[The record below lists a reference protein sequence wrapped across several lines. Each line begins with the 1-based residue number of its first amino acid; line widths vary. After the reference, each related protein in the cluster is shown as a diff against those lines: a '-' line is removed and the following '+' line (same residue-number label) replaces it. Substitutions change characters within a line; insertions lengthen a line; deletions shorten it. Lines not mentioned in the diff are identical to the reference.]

1 MAKLGTSSN
10 DNRLVSASG
19 IAALCIAAGLL
30 LLFILPRDNPQI
42 ERLRLAAFDVLMP
55 VIDTLGA
62 PFIALRDTGKSIDR
76 LGDLSALNDELQ
88 AENEVLRQQIAEL
101 TQSKVLMQQY
111 RKLLALPTEPQFD
124 LLPLRVVADLSSPF
138 VKTLIANGGRNLDI
152 QPGLAVMGTNGL
164 IGRVISVGETSS
176 RILLVTDFN
185 SNVPVVALAGDVQAI
200 LSGRNNQ
207 RPFLQYIPPKATLK
221 TGDLL
226 VTSGR
231 GGQVPVGLPVGTVA
245 QRKDGE
251 PFAVQLM
258 DDIASLNY
266 VRVVKMKPLEM
277 PPQASGPILGNLST
291 AERRGQ

>member
-19 IAALCIAAGLL
+19 IAGLCIVASLL

-42 ERLRLAAFDVLMP
+42 ERIRLAAFDFLMP
-55 VIDTLGA
+55 VIETLGA
-62 PFIALRDTGKSIDR
+62 PFIALRNTGQSIDR
-76 LGDLSALNDELQ
+76 LGELNALVDELM

-111 RKLLALPTEPQFD
+111 RALLALPAEPQFD

-138 VKTLIANGGRNLDI
+138 VKTLIANGGRNLEI
-152 QPGLAVMGTNGL
+152 EPGLAVMGTNGL
-164 IGRVISVGETSS
+164 IGRVISVGATSS

-185 SNVPVVALAGDVQAI
+185 SNIPVVALASNVQAI

-207 RPFLQYIPPKATLK
+207 LPYLQYVPPKASLK
-221 TGDLL
+221 TGDML

-231 GGQVPVGLPVGTVA
+231 GGQVPIGLPVGTIGA
-245 QRKDGE
+245 QPEENGLAID
-251 PFAVQLM
+251 LL
-258 DDIASLNY
+258 DDVRNLTY
-266 VRVVKMKPLEM
+266 VRVVKMKALEM
-277 PPQASGPILGNLST
+277 PPQASRPILDSLPTAVGN
-291 AERRGQ
+291 

>member
-19 IAALCIAAGLL
+19 IAGLCIVASLL

-42 ERLRLAAFDVLMP
+42 ERIRLAAFDFLMP
-55 VIDTLGA
+55 VIETLGT
-62 PFIALRDTGKSIDR
+62 PFIALRNTGKSIDR
-76 LGDLSALNDELQ
+76 LGELNALADELI

-111 RKLLALPTEPQFD
+111 RALLALPAEPQFD

-138 VKTLIANGGRNLDI
+138 VKTLIANGGRNLGI
-152 QPGLAVMGTNGL
+152 EPGLAVIGTNGL
-164 IGRVISVGETSS
+164 IGRVISVGATSS

-185 SNVPVVALAGDVQAI
+185 SNIPVVALASNVQAI

-207 RPFLQYIPPKATLK
+207 LPHLQYVPPKASLK
-221 TGDLL
+221 TGDML

-231 GGQVPVGLPVGTVA
+231 GGQVPIGLPVGTIGA
-245 QRKDGE
+245 QQEEKPLSID
-251 PFAVQLM
+251 LL
-258 DDIASLNY
+258 DDVRNLTY
-266 VRVVKMKPLEM
+266 VRVVKMKALEM
-277 PPQASGPILGNLST
+277 PPQTSRPILDSLPT
-291 AERRGQ
+291 ALGTKR

>member
-19 IAALCIAAGLL
+19 IAALCIAASLL

-221 TGDLL
+221 AGDLL

-251 PFAVQLM
+251 PFSVQLI